1 MGIDDPHA
9 ASVGPPGWAPPQPR
23 LATPAPPSVPAFGI
37 PQPNPDAV
45 LGPRFAAW
53 FVDGLLLS
61 GLFAAGGAVAGMVS
75 PDRSAAVLADGS
87 FGLNTAVFVVV
98 WLAYFLVCES
108 YGGQTIGK
116 RLGGVRVVRLAD
128 GGRPAPGAIV
138 TRTLM
143 RAAEG
148 LWLLSFVGYLAIRTS
163 PGRRQ
168 RLGDRAAGTTVVR
181 AHGPAR
187 EFSGLVLIGAAL
199 GVPLLLALAVLSPVW
214 PALGVRS
221 DSERIAATADRYVAA
236 VAAGDAAS
244 ACALSSR
251 AQQRDEILGA
261 SRRPA
266 SSAPLT
272 CVAAARFPA
281 DDRRMAA
288 RARAA
293 GLHVRL
299 EPSRNLAIVT
309 ARGQAVLA
317 LVPEDGGW
325 KIDPVAPLREQF
337 VAGCAAA
344 GVHPQRCACVFD
356 QLRVRGFV
364 SEEDFAAFRR
374 HVAAGQA
381 PLRVREA
388 LATCGYNV

>member
-75 PDRSAAVLADGS
+75 PDRSAAVLADGG
-87 FGLNTAVFVVV
+87 FGLNTAVFVAV

-116 RLGGVRVVRLAD
+116 RLGRVRVVRLAD

-138 TRTLM
+138 TRTLL
-143 RAAEG
+143 RLVEG

-187 EFSGLVLIGAAL
+187 EFSGLVLTGAAL

-214 PALGVRS
+214 PALSVRS
-221 DSERIAATADRYVAA
+221 DSERIADTASRFLVAL
-236 VAAGDAAS
+236 AAGDAAS

-251 AQQRDEILGA
+251 AQQHDEVVGA
-261 SRRPA
+261 SRRPGA
-266 SSAPLT
+266 SAPLT
-272 CVAAARFPA
+272 CVAAAQFPA
-281 DDRRMAA
+281 AQRRMAA
-288 RARAA
+288 RLRT
-293 GLHVRL
+293 GPLQVRL
-299 EPSRNLAIVT
+299 MPSGNLAIVT
-309 ARGQAVLA
+309 SGGRGVVP
-317 LVPEDGGW
+317 LVSEDGAW
-325 KIDPVAPLREQF
+325 KVDYLGPTRYVF
-337 VAGCAAA
+337 VRGCTAGGALPRQCGCA
-344 GVHPQRCACVFD
+344 FD
-356 QLRVRGFV
+356 QLRARGVTTDAEFARLQRR
-364 SEEDFAAFRR
+364 FAA
-374 HVAAGQA
+374 GEA
-381 PLRVREA
+381 PPGVRET
-388 LATCGYNV
+388 LAACR

>member
-1 MGIDDPHA
+1 LGIWKPD
-9 ASVGPPGWAPPQPR
+9 
-23 LATPAPPSVPAFGI
+23 
-37 PQPNPDAV
+37 PDAV

-75 PDRSAAVLADGS
+75 PDRTVALFADGG

-138 TRTLM
+138 TRTLL
-143 RAAEG
+143 RAVEG
-148 LWLLSFVGYLAIRTS
+148 LWLLSLVGYLAIRTS

-187 EFSGLVLIGAAL
+187 ELSWLVLTGAAL
-199 GVPLLLALAVLSPVW
+199 AVPLLLALAVLSPVW

-221 DSERIAATADRYVAA
+221 DQERAAETADHYVAA
-236 VAAGDAAS
+236 VAAGDAA
-244 ACALSSR
+244 AVCALSSR
-251 AQQRDEILGA
+251 AEQRDEIAGA

-272 CVAAARFPA
+272 CATAARFPA

-288 RARAA
+288 RARTA
-293 GLHVRL
+293 GLQVHI
-299 EPSRNLAIVT
+299 EPSGNLAIVT
-309 ARGQAVLA
+309 AGGQAVLA

-325 KIDPVAPLREQF
+325 KVDALAPARVDF

-356 QLRVRGFV
+356 QLRVRGV
-364 SEEDFAAFRR
+364 ASEEDFAALGRR
-374 HVAAGQA
+374 VVAGRA

-388 LATCGYNV
+388 FATCGYNV